1 MFSFLSPAS
10 AKDLDP
16 TDNKSPVLVSIN
28 LNKSALVEGEV
39 ALVTVVIRDDKNELK
54 SWPIVLFG
62 APADSPGSISG
73 GVFAS
78 GGRGLM
84 NTVINSQYVEQT
96 FEYEV
101 KAPSWPGLY
110 YGFNIQGIVDKNGN
124 QVGFDLKTCVNKNI
138 YGSPQ
143 ALSFPELVPTCK
155 TSFSVRL
162 MSEEE
167 KAQAKAKTDAEAKAK
182 ADAEAKAKAD
192 AEAKAKADAEA
203 KAIEIAEKQACDARK
218 KDLSTL
224 FETLIIFKKANP
236 ARAADVNSTL
246 DRLTSALRSSCVAE
260 VTLNDFKLEVREL
273 LLSAS
278 RKTTITCVKGK
289 LTKKVTAFN
298 PKCPAGYKKK

>member
-1 MFSFLSPAS
+1 MLVFRSKLLTLSICSLMFSFLSPAS

-182 ADAEAKAKAD
+182 ADAEAKA
-192 AEAKAKADAEA
+192 
-203 KAIEIAEKQACDARK
+203 IEIAEKQACDARK